1 MALPISIERLLDGHT
16 IEGHRIEFK
25 EGWNPAPI
33 YRSICAFANDIAN
46 EGGGYIVVGVDED
59 NGLPIRPVRGLPLE
73 EIEPLGKDMI
83 TYNNLIRPIYH
94 PKTSIEE
101 IDGKT
106 VFVIWCPAGQDRP
119 YEVPDDV
126 TVKDKK
132 YNYRVRYNSSS
143 IVPKGQLLRELLD
156 LANDTPF
163 DDRANTSAS
172 ISDVSQTLVRDFLV
186 KTGSK
191 LAQQIETEPFRN
203 ILEAMELLAG
213 PREAIYPRNVA
224 LMMFNDHPEKFFPY
238 LQVDITIF
246 PKGKL
251 KDPDNFIEVPPIKGP
266 IDSIYRKTVAPTFP
280 Y

>member
-1 MALPISIERLLDGHT
+1 MSCYPCCL
-16 IEGHRIEFK
+16 
-25 EGWNPAPI
+25 
-33 YRSICAFANDIAN
+33 YRS
-46 EGGGYIVVGVDED
+46 
-59 NGLPIRPVRGLPLE
+59 
-73 EIEPLGKDMI
+73 
-83 TYNNLIRPIYH
+83 
-94 PKTSIEE
+94 
-101 IDGKT
+101 
-106 VFVIWCPAGQDRP
+106 
-119 YEVPDDV
+119 
-126 TVKDKK
+126 KK
-132 YNYRVRYNSSS
+132 RYNSSS

-186 KTGSK
+186 ETGSK

-251 KDPDNFIEVPPIKGP
+251 KDPDNFIEAPPIKGP
-266 IDSIYRKTVAPTFP
+266 IDSIYRKTKAPTVP
-280 Y
+280 

>member
-1 MALPISIERLLDGHT
+1 MSCYPCCR
-16 IEGHRIEFK
+16 
-25 EGWNPAPI
+25 
-33 YRSICAFANDIAN
+33 YRS
-46 EGGGYIVVGVDED
+46 
-59 NGLPIRPVRGLPLE
+59 
-73 EIEPLGKDMI
+73 
-83 TYNNLIRPIYH
+83 
-94 PKTSIEE
+94 
-101 IDGKT
+101 
-106 VFVIWCPAGQDRP
+106 
-119 YEVPDDV
+119 
-126 TVKDKK
+126 KK
-132 YNYRVRYNSSS
+132 RYNSSS

-266 IDSIYRKTVAPTFP
+266 IDSLYHYDYRKREPITIEIEPDAMYISNPGGPDRSLTPDDFTKSIVHPHLAIPGVLTKLVDKARNIDNVVT
-280 Y
+280 